1 MFEIKEVSV
10 AYDGRTILDRI
21 GMGLEQGTFTAL
33 VGPNGTGKSTLLK
46 SIAGLIPAKGQA
58 LLAER
63 VLSQGEK
70 LKAIAYMPQDT
81 GAQSSLTVLEVV
93 LLGRLQSLGMR
104 IGDAIR
110 TQAIAALARFDLQA
124 LQDRPIGAISGGQR
138 QLVFLAQSLFR
149 APKVLL
155 LDEPTAAL
163 DLRHQLIVLERIR
176 ETCAD
181 SGMIA
186 MAAMHDL
193 SLAARFADRIVFLN
207 GGLICADG
215 SPEKVL
221 NPAILQ
227 QVYGVEAEVQLGQ
240 SGVLHVSPVR
250 ALNGHERMHG

>member
-1 MFEIKEVSV
+1 MFEIKDISV

-46 SIAGLIPAKGQA
+46 SIAGLIAAKGQTA
-58 LLAER
+58 LAGK
-63 VLSQGEK
+63 VLNQSDK
-70 LKAIAYMPQDT
+70 LKTIAYMPQDT

-104 IGDAIR
+104 IGDDIR
-110 TQAIAALARFDLQA
+110 AQAIAALARFHLEE

-163 DLRHQLIVLERIR
+163 DLRHQLIVLDRIR
-176 ETCAD
+176 ATCCD
-181 SGMIA
+181 SGMIT

-207 GGLICADG
+207 GGVICADG
-215 SPEKVL
+215 APDKVL
-221 NPAILQ
+221 TPAILQ
-227 QVYGVEAEVQLGQ
+227 QVYGVEAEVQQGK

-250 ALNGHERMHG
+250 ALQGFGDDSA

>member
-1 MFEIKEVSV
+1 MFEIKEISV

-58 LLAER
+58 ALAGR
-63 VLSQGEK
+63 VLNQNEK
-70 LKAIAYMPQDT
+70 LKTVAYMPQDT

-104 IGDAIR
+104 IGDDIR
-110 TQAIAALARFDLQA
+110 EQAIAALGRFHLEA

-163 DLRHQLIVLERIR
+163 DLRHQLIVLDRIR
-176 ETCAD
+176 ATCAD

-207 GGLICADG
+207 GGMICADG
-215 SPEKVL
+215 APDKVL
-221 NPAILQ
+221 NPEILQ
-227 QVYGVEAEVQLGQ
+227 QVYGVEAEVQQGQ
-240 SGVLHVSPVR
+240 RGVLHVSPVR
-250 ALNGHERMHG
+250 ALQGIWA

>member
-1 MFEIKEVSV
+1 MFEIKEISV
-10 AYDGRTILDRI
+10 AYDGRSILDRI
-21 GMGLEQGTFTAL
+21 GMGLEAGTFTAL

-46 SIAGLIPAKGQA
+46 SISGLIPAKGKTAFGGQ
-58 LLAER
+58 
-63 VLSQGEK
+63 VLSQSEK
-70 LKAIAYMPQDT
+70 LKTIAYMPQDT

-104 IGDAIR
+104 IGDDIR
-110 TQAIAALARFDLQA
+110 AQAIAALARFHLEA

-163 DLRHQLIVLERIR
+163 DLRHQLIVLDRIR
-176 ETCAD
+176 ATCAD

-207 GGLICADG
+207 GGVICADG
-215 SPEKVL
+215 APDKVL
-221 NPAILQ
+221 NPEILR
-227 QVYGVEAEVQLGQ
+227 QVYGVEAEVQPGQ
-240 SGVLHVSPVR
+240 SGILHVSPVR
-250 ALNGHERMHG
+250 ALQEDRGCSV

>member
-1 MFEIKEVSV
+1 MFEIKEISV

-58 LLAER
+58 ALAGQ
-63 VLSQGEK
+63 VLSQNEK
-70 LKAIAYMPQDT
+70 LKTIAYMPQDT

-104 IGDAIR
+104 IGDDIR
-110 TQAIAALARFDLQA
+110 AQAIAALGRFHLEA

-163 DLRHQLIVLERIR
+163 DLRHQLIVLDRIR
-176 ETCAD
+176 ATCAD

-207 GGLICADG
+207 GGVICADG
-215 SPEKVL
+215 APDKVL

-227 QVYGVEAEVQLGQ
+227 QVYGVEAEVQQGQ

-250 ALNGHERMHG
+250 ALQGICA

>member
-1 MFEIKEVSV
+1 
-10 AYDGRTILDRI
+10 
-21 GMGLEQGTFTAL
+21 
-33 VGPNGTGKSTLLK
+33 
-46 SIAGLIPAKGQA
+46 
-58 LLAER
+58 
-63 VLSQGEK
+63 
-70 LKAIAYMPQDT
+70 
-81 GAQSSLTVLEVV
+81 VLEVV

-104 IGDAIR
+104 IGDDIR
-110 TQAIAALARFDLQA
+110 EQAIAALRRFHLEA

-163 DLRHQLIVLERIR
+163 DLRHQLIVLDRIR
-176 ETCAD
+176 ATCAD

-207 GGLICADG
+207 GGMICADG
-215 SPEKVL
+215 APDKVL

-227 QVYGVEAEVQLGQ
+227 QVYGVEAEVQQGQ

-250 ALNGHERMHG
+250 ALQREII

>member
-1 MFEIKEVSV
+1 MFILKDISV
-10 AYDGRTILDRI
+10 AYDGRVILDRI
-21 GMGLEQGTFTAL
+21 GMGLEQGTFTAV

-46 SIAGLIPAKGQA
+46 SIAGLIPAHGQA
-58 LLAER
+58 ALAGQ
-63 VLSQGEK
+63 VLSQSEK
-70 LKAIAYMPQDT
+70 LKTIAYMPQDT

-104 IGDAIR
+104 IGDDIR
-110 TQAIAALARFDLQA
+110 ARAIAALGRFYLEA

-163 DLRHQLIVLERIR
+163 DLRHQLIVLDRIR
-176 ETCAD
+176 DTCAG

-207 GGLICADG
+207 GGVICADG
-215 SPEKVL
+215 APNQVL

-227 QVYGVEAEVQLGQ
+227 QVYGVEAEVQEGK
-240 SGVLHVSPVR
+240 SGILHVSPVR
-250 ALNGHERMHG
+250 ALHGISV

>member
-1 MFEIKEVSV
+1 MFEIKEISV

-58 LLAER
+58 ALAGR
-63 VLSQGEK
+63 VLNQNEK
-70 LKAIAYMPQDT
+70 LKTVAYMPQDT

-104 IGDAIR
+104 IGDDIR
-110 TQAIAALARFDLQA
+110 AQAIAALGRFHLEA

-163 DLRHQLIVLERIR
+163 DLRHQLIVLDRIR
-176 ETCAD
+176 ATCAD

-207 GGLICADG
+207 GGVICADG
-215 SPEKVL
+215 APDKVL
-221 NPAILQ
+221 NPEILQ
-227 QVYGVEAEVQLGQ
+227 QVYGVEAEVQQGQ

-250 ALNGHERMHG
+250 ALQGIWA

>member
-1 MFEIKEVSV
+1 MFEIKEISV

-58 LLAER
+58 ALAGQ
-63 VLSQGEK
+63 VLNQNEK
-70 LKAIAYMPQDT
+70 LKTVAYMPQDT

-104 IGDAIR
+104 IGDDIR
-110 TQAIAALARFDLQA
+110 TQAIAALGRFHLEA

-163 DLRHQLIVLERIR
+163 DLRHQLIVLDRIR
-176 ETCAD
+176 ATCAD

-207 GGLICADG
+207 GGMICADG
-215 SPEKVL
+215 APDKVL
-221 NPAILQ
+221 NPVILQ
-227 QVYGVEAEVQLGQ
+227 QVYGVEAEVQQGQ

-250 ALNGHERMHG
+250 ALQRDFI

>member
-1 MFEIKEVSV
+1 MFKIEEINVS
-10 AYDGRTILDRI
+10 YDGRNILDNI

-46 SIAGLIPAKGQA
+46 SIAGLIPAKGRVVFSGQV
-58 LLAER
+58 LAHAD
-63 VLSQGEK
+63 K
-70 LKAIAYMPQDT
+70 LKIVAYMPQDT

-104 IGDAIR
+104 IGDDIR
-110 TQAIAALARFDLQA
+110 AQAIAALARFHLEE

-163 DLRHQLIVLERIR
+163 DLRHQLIVLDRIR
-176 ETCAD
+176 ATCAD

-207 GGLICADG
+207 GGMICADG
-215 SPEKVL
+215 APDKVL
-221 NPAILQ
+221 TPAILQ
-227 QVYGVEAEVQLGQ
+227 QVYGVEAEVQQGK

-250 ALNGHERMHG
+250 ALQGFGEDSV

>member
-1 MFEIKEVSV
+1 MFRIEEISVS
-10 AYDGRTILDRI
+10 YDGRSILDRI
-21 GMGLEQGTFTAL
+21 GMGLEAGTFTAL

-46 SIAGLIPAKGQA
+46 SVAGLIPASGQT
-58 LLAER
+58 
-63 VLSQGEK
+63 VLGGQVLNQGER
-70 LKAIAYMPQDT
+70 LKTIAYMPQDT

-104 IGDAIR
+104 IGDDIR
-110 TQAIAALARFDLQA
+110 AQAVAALARFHLED

-163 DLRHQLIVLERIR
+163 DLRHQLIVLDHIR
-176 ETCAD
+176 TTCAD

-215 SPEKVL
+215 APDKVL
-221 NPAILQ
+221 NPEILR
-227 QVYGVEAEVQLGQ
+227 QVYGVEAEVQPGQ
-240 SGVLHVSPVR
+240 SGILHVSPVR
-250 ALNGHERMHG
+250 ALQGGKT

>member
-1 MFEIKEVSV
+1 MFKIEEISVS
-10 AYDGRTILDRI
+10 YDGRTILDRI
-21 GMGLEQGTFTAL
+21 GMGLEAGTFTAL

-46 SIAGLIPAKGQA
+46 SISGLIPAKGQA
-58 LLAER
+58 AFGGR
-63 VLSQGEK
+63 VLNQGEK
-70 LKAIAYMPQDT
+70 LKTIAYMPQDT

-104 IGDAIR
+104 IGDDIR
-110 TQAIAALARFDLQA
+110 AQAIAALARFHLED

-163 DLRHQLIVLERIR
+163 DLRHQLIVLDRIR
-176 ETCAD
+176 ATCTD

-207 GGLICADG
+207 GGVICTDG
-215 SPEKVL
+215 APDKVL
-221 NPAILQ
+221 NPEILE
-227 QVYGVEAEVQLGQ
+227 QVYGVEAEVQPGQ

-250 ALNGHERMHG
+250 ALQGGWGCSI